1 MAQADKQRALKVWGT
16 LAGLIIIGVAVL
28 GGERFLRQAD
38 RNPLSQDASLSAE
51 TVAVAASVPG
61 RIVSFHVVDNQAVAR
76 GDLLFTLEKEPYQ
89 LARDQAAADLRIA
102 EAALADRRRAV
113 VAEQNNAMIADE
125 QIARAKSNLALATQ
139 TLIRL
144 TALRPNG
151 YVSAQEVDTART
163 AKQDAEVSLRQAMR
177 QKDAAN
183 ALVGGLTAAEALVDA
198 RRAALALAERG
209 LANTEVRAPFAGKVS
224 SLNTG
229 IGAYVIPGQS
239 VFTLISTGAW
249 FAIAPFT
256 ETELPAIRVGAC
268 AVVYALSDRRRMIRG
283 RVESISWGVA
293 SEDVIRIPRGLP
305 VTPRS
310 LDWVRIA
317 QRFPVR
323 IRLIDP
329 PDDLMR
335 VGASAT
341 AMVHHGDGC

>member
-1 MAQADKQRALKVWGT
+1 MAPASKQRAVKVWGA

-28 GGERFLRQAD
+28 GGERFMRQAD
-38 RNPLSQDASLSAE
+38 RNPLSQDASLSAS
-51 TVAVAASVPG
+51 TVAISASAPG
-61 RIVSFHVVDNQAVAR
+61 RIASFHVADNQAVGK
-76 GDLLFTLEKEPYQ
+76 GDLLFVLEKEPYQ
-89 LARDQAAADLRIA
+89 LARDQVAADLRMA
-102 EAALADRRRAV
+102 EAALADRRRTV
-113 VAEQNNAMIADE
+113 VAEQNNAIIADG

-139 TLIRL
+139 TLTRL
-144 TALRPNG
+144 TALRPKG

-177 QKDAAN
+177 QKDAAD
-183 ALVGGLTAAEALVDA
+183 ALVGSLAAAEALVDA

-209 LANTEVRAPFAGKVS
+209 LTNTEVRAPFAGKVS
-224 SLNTG
+224 SLN
-229 IGAYVIPGQS
+229 IGVGEYVIPGQS
-239 VFTLISTGAW
+239 VFTLISTGEW
-249 FAIAPFT
+249 FAVAPFT
-256 ETELPAIRVGAC
+256 ETELPAIRIGDC
-268 AVVYALSDRRRMIRG
+268 ATVYALSDRKRAIRG

-293 SEDVIRIPRGLP
+293 SEDVIRIPRNLP
-305 VTPRS
+305 VVPKS

-329 PDDLMR
+329 PDELMR